1 MVKKRGPLPTLEF
14 HALDES
20 RWNDFEQLFGERGAC
35 GGCWCMFWRLKRSDF
50 DRQKGEGNRTA
61 MKAIVNSGE
70 VPGILAYKED
80 RPVGWC
86 SIAPRSS
93 FPVLNRSRIL
103 KKIDDAPVWS
113 VVCFFIDKAYRN
125 KGLSVRLLKAAVD
138 YVRQRGGTLLE
149 GYPVEP
155 RKGVMPPALAWT
167 GLASAFKKAG
177 FSEVARRSP
186 TRPLMR
192 FTVSRRGRKAP

>member
-86 SIAPRSS
+86 SIVPRSS